1 MCLVESKG
9 APKPVASCA
18 FPAMPGQ
25 VISTTSPLVAKA
37 REVSTSRKIGRKKAR
52 ALIGRSSIQA
62 KGKADSSFPM
72 I

>member
-25 VISTTSPLVAKA
+25 QIFTDSPLVAKA
-37 REVSTSRKIGRKKAR
+37 REVSGAQLPP
-52 ALIGRSSIQA
+52 AC
-62 KGKADSSFPM
+62 PC
-72 I
+72 

>member
-25 VISTTSPLVAKA
+25 QIFTDSPLVAKA
-37 REVSTSRKIGRKKAR
+37 REVSGAAAAAALPLTLPCARSRTS
-52 ALIGRSSIQA
+52 
-62 KGKADSSFPM
+62 
-72 I
+72 